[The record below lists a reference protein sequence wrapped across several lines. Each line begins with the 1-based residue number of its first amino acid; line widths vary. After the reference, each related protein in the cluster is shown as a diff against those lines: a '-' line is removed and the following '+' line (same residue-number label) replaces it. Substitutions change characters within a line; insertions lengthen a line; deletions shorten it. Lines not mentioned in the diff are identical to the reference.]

1 MKPDVRVILIGV
13 AVLAVLAIYA
23 FTNMDFSGKNI
34 EIKKADFAALYAVDS
49 TEVDVG
55 LPQNIAAAD
64 SMEEK
69 KVVYNPDTA
78 QNILFVGDSML
89 EGLTRRFI
97 DYAEE
102 NGHNLHTVIWYSSTS
117 EIWAN
122 TDTLQY
128 FINKDKPSYVVICL
142 GGNELFVRDI
152 DKRKEYI
159 KKIVGK
165 IGDIPYVWVGP
176 PNWKEDTGINDA
188 ILSVVGDNRFFLS
201 KNLKMERKSDH
212 AHPTYPAAAVW
223 MDTIARW
230 LSSPQRRFPVKMQW
244 PEKDVKPHNVTMLSP
259 LRD

>member
-1 MKPDVRVILIGV
+1 MKPDVKVILIGV
-13 AVLAVLAIYA
+13 AVLVVLAIYA
-23 FTNMDFSGKNI
+23 YSGLDFSGKSV
-34 EIKKADFAALYAVDS
+34 EIKKADFASLYAVDS
-49 TEVDVG
+49 LD
-55 LPQNIAAAD
+55 AAD
-64 SMEEK
+64 ELLAEADSAKAK
-69 KVVYNPDTA
+69 KTAYNPDTT
-78 QNILFVGDSML
+78 QNILFIGDSML

-97 DYAEE
+97 DYADE
-102 NGHNLHTVIWYSSTS
+102 NGHNLHTVVWYSSST

-122 TDTLQY
+122 SDTLQY
-128 FINKDKPSYVVICL
+128 FLAQDKPSYVVICL
-142 GGNELFVRDI
+142 GGNELFVKDI

-212 AHPTYPAAAVW
+212 AHPTYPAAAIW

-230 LSSPQRRFPVKMQW
+230 LSSPERQYPVTMKW
-244 PEKDVKPHNVTMLSP
+244 PEKDNPPRNVTMLAP
-259 LRD
+259 VRN